1 MVFLLRFALHEADCQ
16 AVLDAFNPHFSSSSI
31 FRTADSLWHY
41 HAYCDDRP
49 NDGLVET
56 LYQLAMLKSGGDADN
71 FHYHIEKLPEKNW
84 LAENQKHLKPF
95 LIDRFMILP
104 NDAGQNITHRK
115 TIKINGSLAFGT
127 GKHATTQLCIGI
139 LAQIAKKQ
147 QARHHPPITRILDMG
162 CGTAILALAA
172 GHLFKQSHI
181 TAYDIAKDA
190 VIISRNN
197 ARINNM
203 KPRFTIAQKS
213 TPYLPNAQKNNRP
226 YQLVMANILAEPLKQ
241 MRLDFARMM
250 PKNGLLLLSGLLHQ
264 QRPFLH
270 HGFRRQFKLIEYQQ
284 QGDWLA
290 MLYRKTTS

>member
-1 MVFLLRFALHEADCQ
+1 MRLTRILAIHQFLEL
-16 AVLDAFNPHFSSSSI
+16 PI
-31 FRTADSLWHY
+31 PYGITIP
-41 HAYCDDRP
+41 YCDDRP
-49 NDGLVET
+49 NDGLIAT

-84 LAENQKHLKPF
+84 LAENQKQLIPF

-104 NDAGQNITHRK
+104 NDAGGNITHRK

-147 QARHHPPITRILDMG
+147 QARHYPPITHILDMG

-172 GHLFKQSHI
+172 GHLFKQSNI

-190 VIISRNN
+190 LIISRNN
-197 ARINNM
+197 ARLNNM
-203 KPRFTIAQKS
+203 QPRFTIAQKS
-213 TPYLPNAQKNNRP
+213 TPYQPRIQP
-226 YQLVMANILAEPLKQ
+226 YQLVIANILAEPLKQ

-264 QRPFLH
+264 QRSVSASRLS
-270 HGFRRQFKLIEYQQ
+270 QAI
-284 QGDWLA
+284 
-290 MLYRKTTS
+290 